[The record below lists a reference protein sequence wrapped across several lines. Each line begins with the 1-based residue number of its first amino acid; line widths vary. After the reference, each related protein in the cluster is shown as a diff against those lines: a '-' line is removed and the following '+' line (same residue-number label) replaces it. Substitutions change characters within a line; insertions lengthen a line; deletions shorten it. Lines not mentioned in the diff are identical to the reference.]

1 MTLALIAGNGALPA
15 QVAAAQDER
24 PLVCVFGD
32 SVPDNLTADLSF
44 RLETLGSL
52 LLELGNRGV
61 TQVCFCGGIN
71 RPTFDPSKLDGET
84 AALVPM
90 MQKALAAG
98 DNGALKI
105 FKDIFEQTGFS
116 VVGAD
121 QLVPDLVAP
130 PGVLSEKWPDAQMR
144 RDAARGEAVLAGLAP
159 LDIGQ
164 ACVIGTEQVLGI
176 EAMGGTQH
184 LLNTLPKDSHL
195 KSAILCKGP
204 KEGQIR
210 EIDMPTIGPA
220 TIEQAHKAGLVGV
233 VVDAGDVI
241 ILEADRCTAL
251 ADSFGMVL
259 WSRRGG
265 EG

>member
-15 QVAAAQDER
+15 QVVAAQSER
-24 PLVCVFGD
+24 PLICVFGD
-32 SVPDNLTADLSF
+32 ASPDNLTADVTF
-44 RLETLGSL
+44 RLETLGGL
-52 LLELGNRGV
+52 LLDLGTRGI
-61 TQVCFCGGIN
+61 TQVCFCGGID
-71 RPTFDPSKLDGET
+71 RPTFDPAALDAET

-90 MQKALAAG
+90 LQKALSAG
-98 DNGALKI
+98 DNGALQVV
-105 FKDIFEQTGFS
+105 KDIFEQTGFS
-116 VVGAD
+116 VIGAD

-130 PGVLSEKWPDAQMR
+130 PGVMSDKWPDAQMR

-164 ACVIGTEQVLGI
+164 ACVIGAEQVLGI
-176 EAMGGTQH
+176 ETIGGTEH
-184 LLNTLPKDSHL
+184 LLETLPVQARKVAS
-195 KSAILCKGP
+195 ILCKGP
-204 KEGQIR
+204 KDGQIR
-210 EIDMPTIGPA
+210 EIDLPTIGPA

-241 ILEADRCTAL
+241 VLDADRCAAL
-251 ADSFGMVL
+251 ADEFGMVL